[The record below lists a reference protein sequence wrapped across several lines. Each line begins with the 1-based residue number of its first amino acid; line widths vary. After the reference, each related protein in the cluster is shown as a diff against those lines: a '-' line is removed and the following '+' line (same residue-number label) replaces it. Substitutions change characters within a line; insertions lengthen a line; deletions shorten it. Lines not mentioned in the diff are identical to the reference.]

1 MLKDTDFY
9 HLQGNIKKQKTDTGP
24 NSLKTASKYVFHKA
38 GEFIGNKT
46 SDIVTKSNDVN
57 IEKQEPAEKIIIPP
71 EKMR

>member
-38 GEFIGNKT
+38 GEFIGNKI
-46 SDIVTKSNDVN
+46 SDIVTKSNKN
-57 IEKQEPAEKIIIPP
+57 LLKK
-71 EKMR
+71 